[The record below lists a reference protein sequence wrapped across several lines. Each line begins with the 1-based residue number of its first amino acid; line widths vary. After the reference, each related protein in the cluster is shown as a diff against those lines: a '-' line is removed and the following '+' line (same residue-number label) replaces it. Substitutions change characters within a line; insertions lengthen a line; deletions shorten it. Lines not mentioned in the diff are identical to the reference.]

1 VRTTGYRFR
10 VTGRSIVVYACVCVL
25 LLVLGIPLTIY
36 LGVTRRVDAA
46 YGFVRWWL
54 RRLLRLA
61 GVRVNI
67 RGLEHVP
74 DPPVLFMANHQSML
88 EPVILLTYLP
98 HNVRVFPKKELF
110 RIPIM
115 GHLMR
120 LAGFIPVDRQRPERA
135 RRDLTRALEM
145 FPHRISF
152 MIFPE
157 GTRTRDGH
165 LQPFKRGGFVLAI
178 HAQVPIVPISIWGA
192 YEMLPKGEWRIRPG
206 VVHVVIHPP
215 VATRGLGIEDRF
227 ALADRVRAIIAS
239 ALPERYQP
247 RDRIP
252 ASSHPQSMQS
262 PYGVRSD
269 GTVSGH

>member
-1 VRTTGYRFR
+1 MHTVGYPIR
-10 VTGRSIVVYACVCVL
+10 VTWRSIVIYACVFGL
-25 LLVLGIPLTIY
+25 LLILGIPLVIY
-36 LGVTRRVDAA
+36 LAVTHRVDAV

-98 HNVRVFPKKELF
+98 HHVRVFPKKELF

-120 LAGFIPVDRQRPERA
+120 LAGFIPVDRQHPERA
-135 RRDLTRALEM
+135 RRDLSRALEM

-152 MIFPE
+152 LIFPE
-157 GTRTRDGH
+157 GTRTRDGR

-215 VATRGLGIEDRF
+215 VTTQGLRVEDRF
-227 ALADRVRAIIAS
+227 VLADRVRAIIAS
-239 ALPERYQP
+239 ALPERYRP
-247 RDRIP
+247 RDRIATP
-252 ASSHPQSMQS
+252 AHAESVQSTS
-262 PYGVRSD
+262 GVHAD
-269 GTVSGH
+269 GAVSGH